1 MVFADNIGLAGN
13 SIWSMRTLC
22 FQSSQPVKNGP
33 RKKLKLLGA
42 RLIGLT
48 LLLFSPLVTSAVEI
62 AVLDFELNDLT
73 LNPNLAEETERT
85 ATLRPLLVGQLS
97 DHYDIRVIENPASAR
112 IETEKGR
119 GYLFDRPPV
128 AAKIGRE
135 AGVDWIVSG
144 RLHKAS
150 YLFVYLKAQLINT
163 QTEQI
168 AADFV
173 VEIKGPQKK
182 LTKKGVESL
191 ARQIN
196 AALETLGAEL

>member
-1 MVFADNIGLAGN
+1 MASTAG
-13 SIWSMRTLC
+13 
-22 FQSSQPVKNGP
+22 
-33 RKKLKLLGA
+33 
-42 RLIGLT
+42 
-48 LLLFSPLVTSAVEI
+48 I

-73 LNPNLAEETERT
+73 LNPNLVEETERT
-85 ATLRPLLVGQLS
+85 ATLRPLLVEQLS
-97 DHYDIRVIENPASAR
+97 DHYNITVIENPASAR
-112 IETEKGR
+112 IEAEKGQ
-119 GYLFDRPPV
+119 GYLFDRPAL

-150 YLFVYLKAQLINT
+150 FLFVYLKAQLINT
-163 QTEQI
+163 QTDQI

-191 ARQIN
+191 ARQIA
-196 AALETLGAEL
+196 AALETLGAEM

>member
-1 MVFADNIGLAGN
+1 MSFELIASDG
-13 SIWSMRTLC
+13 
-22 FQSSQPVKNGP
+22 KNGEYIAMKWS
-33 RKKLKLLGA
+33 RTTNYCTSHGV

-48 LLLFSPLVTSAVEI
+48 LLLIVAQKASAGAIVVLV
-62 AVLDFELNDLT
+62 FELNDLT
-73 LNPNLAEETERT
+73 LNPNVLAETERT
-85 ATLRPLLVGQLS
+85 ATLRPLLVEQLTHHHNIS
-97 DHYDIRVIENPASAR
+97 VIKNPASAR
-112 IETEKGR
+112 IEAEKGH
-119 GYLFDRPPV
+119 GYLFDRPAI

-150 YLFVYLKAQLINT
+150 FLFVYLKAQLINT
-163 QTEQI
+163 QTSRV

-191 ARQIN
+191 ALQIA